1 MVDTSI
7 KKVYYIQCERA
18 FKANLILTLKAIGQK
33 EYKMHTVDETYT
45 RTFCGKSI
53 NIKEYQSQFAETV
66 NDRQKNAKFIRY
78 SWLDISSYTLDDPRL
93 DNIAVRADQNTGVST
108 DDIAHSFE
116 IEGWD
121 TSYFPPI
128 VGADNV
134 PRDGRTRIRAAIK
147 CGQKFIPCAIY
158 AYDKNDSVRSN
169 YSNGLIANKHKTQV
183 RAQWQDFIAS
193 GVAIIKS
200 GEMTCEMGDI
210 LDWLYNEVE
219 IEHFYS
225 NTGGNITKLAKQ
237 IYERAAR
244 GGDLIVLRKR
254 EEWIDWIGNSIAKY
268 SLYYH
273 DKFGIKDIKDIQV
286 YESGGSRADHVF
298 CKHILPNASSGKI
311 TNLLLY
317 TTADDADKAKMNH
330 VEFERQLEAFHS
342 QIYGWINTELDG
354 ITLKKPKKTK
364 LWRIIGVVPQLL
376 TDDHKKLLARNYLA
390 SLDDFRVKSSLS
402 RALGIEEYMYEDA

>member
-1 MVDTSI
+1 MFTI
-7 KKVYYIQCERA
+7 
-18 FKANLILTLKAIGQK
+18 
-33 EYKMHTVDETYT
+33 DETYT
-45 RTFCGKSI
+45 RTFCGKSV
-53 NIKEYQSQFAETV
+53 NVKEYCSAFEESV
-66 NDRQKNAKFIRY
+66 HDRQKKAKFLRY

-93 DNIAVRADQNTGVST
+93 GNIAVRADQNTGVST

-121 TSYFPPI
+121 MSYFPPI
-128 VGADNV
+128 VGADGV

-158 AYDKNDSVRSN
+158 AYEDNDSVRSN

-183 RAQWQDFIAS
+183 RAQWQDFIAA
-193 GVAIIKS
+193 GVSIVKA
-200 GEMTCEMGDI
+200 GEMSCDMKEI

-219 IEHFYS
+219 IEYFYS

-244 GGDLIVLRKR
+244 GGDLITLRKR
-254 EEWIDWIGNSIAKY
+254 EEWIEWIENSISKH
-268 SLYYH
+268 SLHYH
-273 DKFGIKDIKDIQV
+273 HDFGIKDIKDIQI

-317 TTADDADKAKMNH
+317 TTADDADRAKLNH
-330 VEFERQLEAFHS
+330 IEFEKQLESYHN

-354 ITLKKPKKTK
+354 ITLKKPRKTK
-364 LWRIIGVVPQLL
+364 LWRIIGVIPQLL
-376 TDDHKKLLARNYLA
+376 TKEHEKLLRQHYLA
-390 SLDDFRVKSSLS
+390 PMSDFRLKSSLS
-402 RALGIEEYMYEDA
+402 VALNFEEEMDEAA